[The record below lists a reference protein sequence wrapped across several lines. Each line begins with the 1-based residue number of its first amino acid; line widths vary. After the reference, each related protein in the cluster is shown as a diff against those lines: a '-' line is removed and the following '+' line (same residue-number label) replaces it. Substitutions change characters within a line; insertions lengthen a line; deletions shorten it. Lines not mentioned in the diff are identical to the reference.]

1 MRAHLPLLSRALM
14 ALLLLT
20 LCACT
25 TLEEKRDQFLSRG
38 QAAYEKKDFIAARLH
53 VKNALQIDPKHA
65 PAYLWLAKTEMQLNN
80 PREAFAAVS
89 RAVELDPGLI
99 EAQLL
104 LGNLLLAGRRLE
116 DAEARA
122 KLVLDREPD
131 NPEARMLQAGVAVA
145 RRQPEEA
152 LRLLADLRRQKP
164 DKVEAW
170 LLSSAI
176 LTQEKRPQEAARLLD
191 EAISANP
198 QALPLYFTRA
208 RLANEL
214 KDPETARRLLNRARD
229 LAPQNPQVLEE
240 LSRFHLSRQEW
251 DQAEAALR
259 AKKDLEP
266 DNPGHVT
273 ALAHFLADRG
283 RAAEGE
289 KLLTDFAAA
298 RPKNLAAKQ
307 ALAHFH
313 LRQRRL
319 GQAER
324 LLQEIAAADPTGPEG
339 LKAKGE
345 LAALLLTQGRREETQ
360 ALVKEVLKANPR
372 DTNALKVGG
381 LLALQTND
389 GLTAVGNFRLL
400 TQDQPQNPEHWLLL
414 ARAHQLQKEDTLARE
429 AAKKALALR
438 PDYGEAKAFL
448 YGTYLEKK
456 DYDGLISLLQEHL
469 RAREHD
475 LTALAYLGDAHAA
488 KGRPAEAQAAFRK
501 MIALEPKNPQGYL
514 KLALFLRQQG
524 QAQAALP
531 HLERA
536 LQENPRAYPA
546 LRLLAAFLSEQGQAS
561 RAVERVRAALA
572 ADPDNDELHQIL
584 GEVLLSRKEYEAAA
598 QALERALTL
607 NPRDPQ
613 PLGLL
618 ARAHEGLLS
627 DAAARERLLKA
638 AADPQAPVF
647 RPLALAQAYERLGDL
662 AAALPLYEGL
672 LARELPPGLAAVVKN
687 NLAYL
692 LAEARPEAGTLSRAE
707 KLAREVLEDNP
718 GDPRVLDTLG
728 WVLCR
733 RGDYAQARPY
743 LERAAAL
750 SPRHPVLQFHRGYC
764 LAKLG
769 EKEPA
774 REALRQA
781 LAAPGDFPQRPEAE
795 KLLKELEGRS

>member
-1 MRAHLPLLSRALM
+1 MRTAFPLLCRALV
-14 ALLLLT
+14 ALLIFALT
-20 LCACT
+20 ACT
-25 TLEEKRDQFLSRG
+25 TLEQKRDQFLSRG
-38 QAAYEKKDFIAARLH
+38 QAAYGKKDFIAARLH
-53 VKNALQIDPKHA
+53 FKNALQIDPKHA
-65 PAYLWLAKTEMQLNN
+65 PAHLWLAKTEMQLHN

-89 RAVELDPGLI
+89 QAVELDPGLL
-99 EAQLL
+99 EAQIL
-104 LGNLLLAGRRLE
+104 LGNLLLAGKRLD

-122 KLVLDREPD
+122 RLVLDREPHH
-131 NPEARMLQAGVAVA
+131 PEARMLQAGVAVA
-145 RRQPEEA
+145 RNRPEEA
-152 LRLLADLRRQKP
+152 LQLLADLRRRQP

-191 EAISANP
+191 EGLSANP

-214 KDPETARRLLNRARD
+214 KDIETARRLLNRARE
-229 LAPQNPQVLEE
+229 LAPNNPQVLEE
-240 LSRFHLSRQEW
+240 LTRFHLSRQEW

-266 DNPGHVT
+266 DNISHLA

-289 KLLTDFAAA
+289 ALLSDFAAA
-298 RPKNLAAKQ
+298 HPKNLAAKQ
-307 ALAHFH
+307 ILAHFS
-313 LRQRRL
+313 LRQRRP

-324 LLQEIAAADPTGPEG
+324 LLAEVAAADPSGPEG

-345 LAALLLTQGRREETQ
+345 LAALLLTQGRQEE
-360 ALVKEVLKANPR
+360 AKSLVKDVLKANPR
-372 DTNALKVGG
+372 DANALKVGG

-389 GLTAVGNFRLL
+389 GLTAVNHFRLL

-429 AAKKALALR
+429 AAKKALALK
-438 PDYGEAKAFL
+438 PDSGEAKAFL

-456 DYDGLISLLQEHL
+456 DYDGLISLLKEHL

-475 LTALAYLGDAHAA
+475 LTALAYLGDAYAA
-488 KGRPAEAQAAFRK
+488 KGQAAEAQAAFRK
-501 MIALEPKNPQGYL
+501 MIALQPQNPQGYL
-514 KLALFLRQQG
+514 KLALFLRRQG
-524 QAQAALP
+524 QLSAALP
-531 HLERA
+531 VLEQA
-536 LQENPRAYPA
+536 LKENPRAYPA
-546 LRLLAAFLSEQGQAS
+546 LRLLAAFLGEERQSP

-584 GEVLLSRKEYEAAA
+584 GEVLLFQKQYEAAA
-598 QALERALTL
+598 RALERALTL

-618 ARAHEGLLS
+618 VRAYEGLLA
-627 DAAARERLLKA
+627 DAAARPGLLKA
-638 AADPQAPVF
+638 AADPEAPVF
-647 RPLALAQAYERLGDL
+647 RPLALAQVHERQGEL
-662 AAALPLYEGL
+662 AAALLLYEHL
-672 LARELPPGLAAVVKN
+672 LTRPLPPGLAPVVKN

-692 LAEARPEAGTLSRAE
+692 LAETRPDAASLRRAE
-707 KLAREVLEDNP
+707 ELAREVLEDNP

-743 LERAAAL
+743 LERATAL
-750 SPRHPVLQFHRGYC
+750 SPRHPVMQFHRGAC

-781 LAAPGDFPQRPEAE
+781 LAAPGDFPQRSEAE
-795 KLLKELEGRS
+795 KLLQELEGRS

>member
-1 MRAHLPLLSRALM
+1 MRTAFPLLCRALV
-14 ALLLLT
+14 ALLIFALT
-20 LCACT
+20 ACT
-25 TLEEKRDQFLSRG
+25 TMEQKRDQFLARG
-38 QAAYEKKDFIAARLH
+38 QAAYDKKDFIAARLH

-89 RAVELDPGLI
+89 RAVELDPGLT

-104 LGNLLLAGRRLE
+104 LGNLLLAGRRLD

-122 KLVLDREPD
+122 RLVLDREPHH
-131 NPEARMLQAGVAVA
+131 PEARMLQAGVAVA

-191 EAISANP
+191 EGLSANP

-208 RLANEL
+208 RLAYEL
-214 KDPETARRLLNRARD
+214 KDPETARRLLHRARE
-229 LAPQNPQVLEE
+229 LAPNNAQVLEE
-240 LSRFHLSRQEW
+240 LTRFHLSRQEW

-259 AKKDLEP
+259 AKRDLEP
-266 DNPGHVT
+266 DNISHLT
-273 ALAHFLADRG
+273 ALAHFLAERG

-289 KLLTDFAAA
+289 KLLSDFAAA
-298 RPKNLAAKQ
+298 HPKNLAAQQ
-307 ALAHFH
+307 ALAHFY
-313 LRQRRL
+313 LRLRRP

-345 LAALLLTQGRREETQ
+345 LAALLLTQGRREE
-360 ALVKEVLKANPR
+360 AKSLVKDVLKANPR
-372 DTNALKVGG
+372 DANALKVGG

-389 GLTAVGNFRLL
+389 GLTAVNNFRLL
-400 TQDQPQNPEHWLLL
+400 TQDQPQDAEHWLLL

-429 AAKKALALR
+429 AAKKALALK

-456 DYDGLISLLQEHL
+456 DYDGLISLLKEHL

-475 LTALAYLGDAHAA
+475 LAALAYLGDAHAA
-488 KGRPAEAQAAFRK
+488 LGQAAQAQAAFRK
-501 MIALEPKNPQGYL
+501 MIGLEPQNPQGYL
-514 KLALFLRQQG
+514 KLALFLRQRG
-524 QAQAALP
+524 QLPAALP
-531 HLERA
+531 ILEQA
-536 LQENPRAYPA
+536 LKENPRAYPA
-546 LRLLAAFLSEQGQAS
+546 LRLLAAFLGEQRQGP

-584 GEVLLSRKEYEAAA
+584 GEVLLSQKQYEAAA
-598 QALERALTL
+598 QSLERALTL
-607 NPRDPQ
+607 NPKDPQ

-618 ARAHEGLLS
+618 ARAYEGLLG
-627 DAAARERLLKA
+627 DAAARDRLLPA
-638 AADPQAPVF
+638 AADPAAPVF
-647 RPLALAQAYERLGDL
+647 RPLALAQAYERQGDL
-662 AAALPLYEGL
+662 TAALPLYEGL
-672 LARELPPGLAAVVKN
+672 LARELPPGLTPVVKN

-692 LAEARPEAGTLSRAE
+692 LAESRPEADTLHRAE

-750 SPRHPVLQFHRGYC
+750 SPRHPVLQFHRGAC

-781 LAAPGDFPQRPEAE
+781 LTAPGDFPQRSEAE
-795 KLLKELEGRS
+795 KLLQELEGRS